1 MSRRRISRLTDS
13 PSKVLLH
20 PTRPRVATLHA
31 VALLLL
37 LGLALGCAAPEEAEP
52 VPTRDTSEANLN
64 AIMAL
69 SADYMAAYN
78 AGDAEAFVALFTDD
92 AIRMPPNA
100 QPLEGIDRIRAN
112 AITLF
117 ETYDGE
123 VTINVDE
130 NRFSGDIAV
139 TRGTWAT
146 RLVPKVGGEP
156 QEDVGTWLNVAVRG
170 PDGRWKISRSI
181 WNSDLS
187 RD

>member
-13 PSKVLLH
+13 PFKVPLH
-20 PTRPRVATLHA
+20 PPVRSMSV
-31 VALLLL
+31 LLLL
-37 LGLALGCAAPEEAEP
+37 ALVFAIGCAAEPDEAEP
-52 VPTRDTSEANLN
+52 IPVADTSQANLD

-92 AIRMPPNA
+92 AIRMPPDA
-100 QPLEGIDRIRAN
+100 PMLAGIDRIRTN
-112 AITLF
+112 AITMF
-117 ETYDGE
+117 ETYDGQ

-130 NRFSGDIAV
+130 NRFSGDIAI

-156 QEDVGTWLNVAVRG
+156 QEDIGTWLNVSVRG
-170 PDGRWKISRSI
+170 LDGRWKISRSI
-181 WNSDLS
+181 WNSDLE